1 MEIPGKWKEILSKVQ
16 TISPDAIIAG
26 GALRDLDNGKPIKDL
41 DIFVPL
47 TADFSLGSFYN
58 IFGVREID
66 ESSNAEEYQNNEEVC
81 GVYVYNLPDFDI
93 PLNLIVCKP
102 NDNFTMHQL
111 ERFDIGICKIAYDGT
126 SVVQHHH
133 YVSDKS
139 TKKLVIYN
147 TVWMVSSINRLQR
160 LGLKYPDWAQI
171 NQAEIDA
178 LMKSVRGF

>member
-66 ESSNAEEYQNNEEVC
+66 ESSNAEEYQNNEEVW

-93 PLNLIVCKP
+93 PVNIIVCTP
-102 NDNFTMHQL
+102 NENFVNHQL
-111 ERFDIGICKIAYDGT
+111 ERFDIGICKIAYNGKE
-126 SVVQHHH
+126 VIRHHW
-133 YVSDKS
+133 YNIDKEAKS
-139 TKKLVIYN
+139 LCIYN
-147 TVWMVSSINRLQR
+147 TLWLDSSLKRLNRL
-160 LGLKYPDWAQI
+160 GEKYQGWGQLNLVLNACQT
-171 NQAEIDA
+171 N
-178 LMKSVRGF
+178 

>member
-93 PLNLIVCKP
+93 PVNIIACVP
-102 NDNFTMHQL
+102 HEDFMNHQL
-111 ERFDIGICKIAYDGT
+111 ERFDIGICKIAYNGKE
-126 SVVQHHH
+126 VIRHHW
-133 YVSDKS
+133 YNIDREAKS
-139 TKKLVIYN
+139 LCIYN
-147 TVWMVSSINRLQR
+147 TLWLDSSLKRLNRL
-160 LGLKYPDWAQI
+160 GEKYQGWAQL
-171 NQAEIDA
+171 NLVPAN
-178 LMKSVRGF
+178 